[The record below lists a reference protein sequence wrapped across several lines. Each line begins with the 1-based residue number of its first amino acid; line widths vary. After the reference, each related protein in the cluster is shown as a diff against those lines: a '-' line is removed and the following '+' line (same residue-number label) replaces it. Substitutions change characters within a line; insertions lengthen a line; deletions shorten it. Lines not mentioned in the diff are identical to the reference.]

1 MNFISRSPVCHKIY
15 QTNVFSNNSTFWWK
29 FQETFVIISN
39 LGIPLEPQPPNRGLS
54 AQHTTF
60 TLFIFT
66 LQLFIFIL
74 RLFIF
79 ILQSFIF
86 ILQLFI
92 SICILQSFIFILQL
106 FIFILQLFICKYFN
120 LFFTFFLEPRPPNR
134 GLSAQAAHWPQ
145 SSRIQPSHSPHRR
158 VLVALLELP

>member
-1 MNFISRSPVCHKIY
+1 MKISR
-15 QTNVFSNNSTFWWK
+15 NSRYNFKLRYTF
-29 FQETFVIISN
+29 F
-39 LGIPLEPQPPNRGLS
+39 LEPQPPNRGLS

-60 TLFIFT
+60 TLFIFI

-74 RLFIF
+74 HLFIF

-92 SICILQSFIFILQL
+92 SILQLFISILQSFIFILQL